1 MREVHVRL
9 AAKIADLPGPL
20 LVIGLA
26 ETATALGRGVAEE
39 AALCAGRDDI
49 LYMQT
54 TRCRL
59 ARPLTLA
66 FDESHSHAPDH
77 AVYRQSAGIP

>member
-26 ETATALGRGVAEE
+26 ETATVQGRGVAEG
-39 AALCAGRDDI
+39 AALCAGRDDT

-59 ARPLTLA
+59 ARPLA
-66 FDESHSHAPDH
+66 FDESHSHTPDH